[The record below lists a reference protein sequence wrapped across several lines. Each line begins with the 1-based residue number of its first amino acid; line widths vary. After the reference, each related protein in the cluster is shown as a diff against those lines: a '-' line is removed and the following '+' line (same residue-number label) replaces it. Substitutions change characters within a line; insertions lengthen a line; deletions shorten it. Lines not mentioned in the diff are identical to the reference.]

1 MLIDGVRNMVSRV
14 FRLRLWRR
22 EIKGEVRDRGG
33 REKKRGRIKEGFR

>member
-1 MLIDGVRNMVSRV
+1 MLIDGVRNMVSRA

-22 EIKGEVRDRGG
+22 QIKGEVRDRGE

>member
-22 EIKGEVRDRGG
+22 EIKGEVRGRGRG
-33 REKKRGRIKEGFR
+33 KKRGKIKGEFR